1 MSKKSTEQKPEVA
14 TVALVQSAQEEEDTI
29 TIPVMDIFRQMKKYF
44 LPWVLIAVIAA
55 GAVFGGAL
63 MWFVQK
69 ALAKTGV
76 LDRFESGKAD
86 VVA

>member
-44 LPWVLIAVIAA
+44 LP
-55 GAVFGGAL
+55 
-63 MWFVQK
+63 
-69 ALAKTGV
+69 
-76 LDRFESGKAD
+76 
-86 VVA
+86 

>member
-55 GAVFGGAL
+55 GAVFGGAML
-63 MWFVQK
+63 
-69 ALAKTGV
+69 L
-76 LDRFESGKAD
+76 LSLIHI
-86 VVA
+86 